1 MKIVNLKSVI
11 TSLVGAWSR
20 FYIVVVFVLV
30 LAVLSFAEINFSQ
43 FEQPF
48 HVWSFF
54 ILGAVSMLSVSLFNG
69 LLRSAVSQVVLVAIV
84 LSVIGIYSF
93 RFFDSTLEWEMQQF
107 AAIMVSVMLSLFF
120 VLFFRPTTDKSFWTF
135 AENNAREF
143 ISILIYAAVFY
154 GGLAVAVYA
163 VEELFSVAI
172 NDKVYGNLAMI
183 CFQLL
188 APLFFLTV
196 ITPKELYYRNSVKPH
211 NFLRILGLYILFPV
225 LALYLVIL
233 YVYLFKIVLSWQL
246 PNGWVTSLV
255 SVLALGG
262 FLTLFLLFPL
272 SKNKLVRLLNTYF
285 PLLLLPLLILMSVGL
300 WRRID
305 DYGLSVNRLY
315 VLVFNLW
322 LYGVSVY
329 LFFTQSKSLRW
340 LVISFSMVL
349 FVVSVGP
356 WSVFAIT
363 KRVVENDIKTILV
376 DSKLLDNDK
385 LINNTGNK
393 LHIADTIAV
402 QLSDKVAYYV
412 RYYGIENWKKTFH
425 DTRKIDN
432 VSLINT
438 YLGLNDI
445 ELVNRGKYVFANLTE
460 PQSISVTD
468 YNTALIHLSKKQ
480 NSAVLFSNKE
490 YSVRINEL
498 KVEVNNLLSEQKD
511 TIDLQPILAEFAVE
525 KAADKVAQKVLI
537 KQTQHTL
544 MLIHSISAERIST
557 NKFRLNEL
565 NISLYIK

>member
-1 MKIVNLKSVI
+1 MKKFTINSFLP
-11 TSLVGAWSR
+11 SLASAWSR
-20 FYIVVVFVLV
+20 FYMVVIFILI
-30 LAVLSFAEINFSQ
+30 LAVMSFAEINFSQ

-69 LLRSAVSQVVLVAIV
+69 LLRSVARQVILVAVVLVFIA
-84 LSVIGIYSF
+84 IYSF
-93 RFFDSTLEWEMQQF
+93 WFFDSTVEWEMQQF
-107 AAIMVSVMLSLFF
+107 GAIMVSVMLSLFF

-154 GGLAVAVYA
+154 GGLALAVYA
-163 VEELFSVAI
+163 VEELFSVHV

-188 APLFFLTV
+188 APLFFLSV
-196 ITPKELYYRNSVKPH
+196 ITPKSLYYSTSLKH
-211 NFLRILGLYILFPV
+211 HHFLRILGLYILLPV
-225 LALYLVIL
+225 LILYLFIL
-233 YVYLFKIVLSWQL
+233 YVYLFKIILNWQL

-262 FLTLFLLFPL
+262 FLAKFLLFPL
-272 SKNKLVRLLNTYF
+272 SENKVVNLLNKYF
-285 PLLLLPLLILMSVGL
+285 SLLLLPLVVLMSVGL

-305 DYGLSVNRLY
+305 DYGISVNRLY

-376 DSKLLDNDK
+376 DSKLLDNNK

-393 LHIADTIAV
+393 LHIADTVAV

-412 RYYGIENWKKTFH
+412 QYYGIENWKKTFY

-468 YNTALIHLSKKQ
+468 YNTALIHLTKKQ
-480 NSAVLFSNKE
+480 NSAALFSNKE

-525 KAADKVAQKVLI
+525 NDADKVAQKVLI

-557 NKFRLNEL
+557 NNFRLNEL